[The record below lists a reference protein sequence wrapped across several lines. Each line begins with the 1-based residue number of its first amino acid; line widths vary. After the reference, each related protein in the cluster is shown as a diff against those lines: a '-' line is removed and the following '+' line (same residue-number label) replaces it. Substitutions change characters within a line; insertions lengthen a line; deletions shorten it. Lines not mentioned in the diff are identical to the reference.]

1 VAKFLNG
8 FNIKSE
14 AGSLSVL
21 TSGLFV
27 LLLMISVGIIDIS
40 DAYLAKREL
49 IQIGES
55 SVSHAAQSLDSTRYY
70 EDGILNSGGRVPIDC
85 NSANL
90 MFQDEMAH
98 KSLRKNS
105 IDVITFECTPEQIT
119 AEISSNIVPV
129 VSLPIMN
136 RIAGSKIAI
145 TATIGAGSMAK

>member
-1 VAKFLNG
+1 
-8 FNIKSE
+8 
-14 AGSLSVL
+14 
-21 TSGLFV
+21 
-27 LLLMISVGIIDIS
+27 
-40 DAYLAKREL
+40 
-49 IQIGES
+49 
-55 SVSHAAQSLDSTRYY
+55 
-70 EDGILNSGGRVPIDC
+70 
-85 NSANL
+85 